1 MSNMDKCGKI
11 VWTMG
16 EVTISRCPLAV
27 TAPVSTDGQTS
38 AIQQGLEDSANKR
51 RRKYFDK
58 KDNESDTQT
67 QWEGCKEDQY
77 WTVSIFGAINF
88 WQTFLAKII

>member
-1 MSNMDKCGKI
+1 MKSGGRCSTHKCVLIREVVKKKMSTMDKCGKI

-16 EVTISRCPLAV
+16 EATISRCPLAV
-27 TAPVSTDGQTS
+27 TAPVSTDGQIS

-67 QWEGCKEDQY
+67 QWDGCKED
-77 WTVSIFGAINF
+77 
-88 WQTFLAKII
+88 